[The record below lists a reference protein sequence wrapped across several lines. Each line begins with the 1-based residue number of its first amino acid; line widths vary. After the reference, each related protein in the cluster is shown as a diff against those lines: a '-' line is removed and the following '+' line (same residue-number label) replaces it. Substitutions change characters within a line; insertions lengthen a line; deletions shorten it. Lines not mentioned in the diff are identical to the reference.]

1 METLYFDVLK
11 LGYHLGLAI
20 VVGGGLMVGAAAPA
34 IFRTVRSRGEAANVF
49 AAVLARYDGAA
60 ILALLLV
67 ASTTILRAI
76 GFEDAS
82 DTRIVMKWVLLAL
95 MAFAT
100 LYSVGWAGPVAR
112 AIRTQTPDFDD
123 LPDNDVRRREF
134 RSLHERS
141 RRALSLAVLFGAIAM
156 FFS

>member
-1 METLYFDVLK
+1 VETLYYDILK

-20 VVGGGLMVGAAAPA
+20 IVGGGLMVGAAAPA
-34 IFRTVRSRGEAANVF
+34 IFHTMRSRGEAANVF

-67 ASTTILRAI
+67 ASTTILRAT

-82 DTRIVMKWVLLAL
+82 DSRIIIKWALLAL
-95 MAFAT
+95 MALAT

-123 LPDNDVRRREF
+123 LPDNDMRRREF

-141 RRALSLAVLFGAIAM
+141 RRALSLAVLFGAIAI